1 MSSNQW
7 LVQDNCTYCKDMIVI
22 WNRDASVPLEACP
35 KHSAPTKVNMDGQ
48 TQLNGTKKDEGKARW
63 DLLPME
69 VLGAVAEILT
79 NGAKK
84 YAPRNWEKG
93 IAYGRVFAGV
103 MRHLFEWWTSKLLGH
118 DGINHADGKNSHL
131 DHAITGLMFLS
142 AYEKRGFNGSE
153 FDDRPGADGIRG
165 KVASGS
171 NGVPVQ

>member
-1 MSSNQW
+1 M
-7 LVQDNCTYCKDMIVI
+7 CTEG
-22 WNRDASVPLEACP
+22 LE
-35 KHSAPTKVNMDGQ
+35 KGTFGKKIEIAPYPPSDTNLQEIRVDGQ
-48 TQLNGTKKDEGKARW
+48 ELKSGTKKDEGKARW
-63 DLLPME
+63 DLLPLE
-69 VLGAVAEILT
+69 VVGAVAEILT

-103 MRHLFEWWTSKLLGH
+103 MRHLYEWWTSKLTGG

-153 FDDRPGADGIRG
+153 LDDRPFDGVRG
-165 KVASGS
+165 RAANQSD
-171 NGVPVQ
+171 GVSIP